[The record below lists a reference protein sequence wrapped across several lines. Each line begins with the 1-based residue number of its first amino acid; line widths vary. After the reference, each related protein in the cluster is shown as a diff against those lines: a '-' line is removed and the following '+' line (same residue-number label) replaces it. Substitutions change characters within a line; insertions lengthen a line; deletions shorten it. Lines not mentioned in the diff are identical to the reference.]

1 MPSAVQ
7 RQDGW
12 WLIDGMMPVDEFKDL
27 SRTGPLTGEEEH
39 LYQTVAGCVIMKL
52 GHIPTS
58 AEHFDWGG

>member
-7 RQDGW
+7 RADGS

-27 SRTGPLTGEEEH
+27 CRTGPLPGEKEH
-39 LYQTVAGCVIMKL
+39 LYRTVAGFVITQL